1 MKQPYNESVIRAFNI
16 IEYLADCE
24 DGVGLRTLARDL
36 DIDASTAYR
45 FLASLK
51 ELGYVRQDP
60 DNSRY
65 QLTLKFAWLSAKL
78 LDKIQL
84 RNVALPFLEE
94 LRAVTNETTHLAVLE
109 DKQIVYVGKL
119 DGHQPMQMRSRIG
132 SRGYLHST
140 GLGRAILAHL
150 PPPELEALLPRL
162 EMRAMTKNTIIDMDA
177 FHEELKQV
185 REKGY
190 VIDDEE
196 NEVGIRC
203 VAAPVF
209 DHLGGV
215 TGAVSL
221 SGWTITMTLDRATQL
236 SADLLKTCAAISR
249 EMGYL
254 DASAEVQR
262 TSPNRKT

>member
-24 DGVGLRTLARDL
+24 DWVGLRTLARDL

-45 FLASLK
+45 FLTSLK

-65 QLTLKFAWLSAKL
+65 QLALKFAWLSAKL
-78 LDKIQL
+78 LDKVQL
-84 RNVALPFLEE
+84 RNVALPFLED
-94 LRAVTNETTHLAVLE
+94 LRAVTNETIHLAILE
-109 DKQIVYVGKL
+109 DKQIVYVAKL
-119 DGHQPMQMRSRIG
+119 DAHHQPMQMRSRIG
-132 SRGYLHST
+132 NRGYLHST

-150 PPPELEALLPRL
+150 PLSELELLLPRL
-162 EMRAMTKNTIIDMDA
+162 DRPALTKNTITDMEA
-177 FHEELKQV
+177 FREALKQV
-185 REKGY
+185 RERGY

-209 DHLGGV
+209 DHLGHV
-215 TGAVSL
+215 AGAVSL
-221 SGWTITMTLDRATQL
+221 SGWTISMTLERATQL

-254 DASAEVQR
+254 N
-262 TSPNRKT
+262 TSTKNNRSQG

>member
-1 MKQPYNESVIRAFNI
+1 MKQSYNESVIRAFNI

-24 DGVGLRTLARDL
+24 DWVGLRTLARDL
-36 DIDASTAYR
+36 NIDASTAYR
-45 FLASLK
+45 FLTSLK

-65 QLTLKFAWLSAKL
+65 QLALKFAWLSAKL
-78 LDKIQL
+78 LDKVQL
-84 RNVALPFLEE
+84 RNVALPFLED
-94 LRAVTNETTHLAVLE
+94 LRATTNETTHLAVLE
-109 DKQIVYVGKL
+109 DKQIVYVAKL
-119 DGHQPMQMRSRIG
+119 DSHQPVQMRSRIG
-132 SRGYLHST
+132 NRGYLHST
-140 GLGRAILAHL
+140 ALGRAILAYL
-150 PPPELEALLPRL
+150 SPSELEILLPHL
-162 EMRAMTKNTIIDMDA
+162 EMPALTKNTVTDLNA
-177 FHEELKQV
+177 FQEELQRV
-185 REKGY
+185 RARGY

-215 TGAVSL
+215 AGAVSL
-221 SGWTITMTLDRATQL
+221 SGWTISMSFERATQL

-254 DASAEVQR
+254 NQSTKDNQ
-262 TSPNRKT
+262 NHL